1 MRIKKNINLGIV
13 DNIHKKKLCA
23 SDWLKMSAFSC
34 NTVAK
39 L

>member
-13 DNIHKKKLCA
+13 DNVHKKKCA
-23 SDWLKMSAFSC
+23 SDWLKMSAFPC
-34 NTVAK
+34 NTIAK